1 MAYASAPRVEWAPDG
16 ARLLS
21 CARGELALHAPDGTR
36 RRIGDAFVWYDARWR
51 SDGTIA
57 ALDDHS
63 IVRSYTLHGEP
74 YVDEVPSN
82 LRPSHGAGALS
93 PGGVGLVMVGQNG
106 LAVTVGPR
114 TVTAGGDLNGK
125 LGDAVLSV
133 DGARVAVGYATEAWG
148 QGDPGRGWAVFD
160 LRPQRRPA
168 SSYYREPPPPIIDR
182 NWYAVPLRD
191 APMRLAFDAKA
202 RRLAIATPEPEAM
215 YGVIRLGV
223 EAPQR
228 THDGGA
234 VAVALDGRGIVAAYV
249 YPPNRLRVDYLAQ
262 GVKGPANVEIV
273 DTLWIE
279 SDLAPVAIALDADA
293 RRIACLG
300 ADGAVEIVPVP

>member
-1 MAYASAPRVEWAPDG
+1 MP
-16 ARLLS
+16 
-21 CARGELALHAPDGTR
+21 
-36 RRIGDAFVWYDARWR
+36 
-51 SDGTIA
+51 
-57 ALDDHS
+57 
-63 IVRSYTLHGEP
+63 SY
-74 YVDEVPSN
+74 
-82 LRPSHGAGALS
+82 LRPSHDAGALS
-93 PGGVGLVMVGQNG
+93 PGGVGLVMVDQSGM
-106 LAVTVGPR
+106 AVTVGPR
-114 TVTAGGDLNGK
+114 TVRAGGDLDGK
-125 LGDAVLSV
+125 LGDAVLSA
-133 DGARVAVGYATEAWG
+133 DCTRVAVGYATEAWG

-182 NWYAVPLRD
+182 TWYAVPLRD
-191 APMRLAFDAKA
+191 LPMRLALDTKA

-223 EAPQR
+223 EGPQR

-234 VAVALDGRGIVAAYV
+234 VAVALDRRGIVAAYV

-273 DTLWIE
+273 DTLWIQ